1 MSSVELELLLFA
13 EEGEEGEA
21 VEGEEEAPN
30 PVIPAG
36 NELVFATVFFFLLLI
51 LVKFVF
57 LPPILRMRE
66 EREQHLRADRDAAE
80 RQRDAVGQ
88 TRAEYEASLA
98 GARAE
103 ANRLIEEARAAAD
116 ARRAELQAAA
126 DAEIAELRRT
136 AQAEIDASRTAA
148 LASLRGDV
156 GDLAVEAASLVIQ
169 RDLDRSTQQ
178 STIDRVLNGS

>member
-1 MSSVELELLLFA
+1 VSSVELDLLLFA
-13 EEGEEGEA
+13 EEGEATEA
-21 VEGEEEAPN
+21 QEDVPN

-36 NELVFATVFFFLLLI
+36 NELLFAAIFFLLLLV

-57 LPPILRMRE
+57 LPPLLRMRQ
-66 EREQHLRADRDAAE
+66 EREEHLRGDRDAAD

-88 TRAEYEASLA
+88 TQTEYQASLA

-116 ARRAELQAAA
+116 ARRAELQAAV
-126 DAEIAELRRT
+126 DAELAELRRA
-136 AQAEIDASRTAA
+136 AQEEIEASRAAA
-148 LASLRGDV
+148 LASLSGDV

-169 RDLDRSTQQ
+169 RDLDRGAQQ
-178 STIDRVLNGS
+178 ATIDRVLNGS